1 MTDMTRPKPS
11 PEVRAMLAEFA
22 RINREKY
29 GENWK
34 EIVAKEIAER
44 TAPVLSALLKLRK
57 KPA

>member
-1 MTDMTRPKPS
+1 MTTATRPAPS

-22 RINREKY
+22 RINRERY

-34 EIVAKEIAER
+34 EIVAKQVAES

-57 KPA
+57 KPE

>member
-1 MTDMTRPKPS
+1 MTDVSRPTPS

-22 RINREKY
+22 RVNRERY

-34 EIVAKEIAER
+34 EIVAKQVAES